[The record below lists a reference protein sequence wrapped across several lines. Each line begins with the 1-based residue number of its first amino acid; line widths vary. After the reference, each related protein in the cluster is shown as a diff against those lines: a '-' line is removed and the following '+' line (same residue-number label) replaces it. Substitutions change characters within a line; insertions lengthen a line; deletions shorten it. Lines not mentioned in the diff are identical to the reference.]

1 MAARE
6 EIKTQTLREMA
17 LKSEVSII
25 VVNDVNDDQTLTEM
39 ALKSEVSH
47 FYTDKAEEGHNL
59 KP

>member
-25 VVNDVNDDQTLTEM
+25 VVNDDNDDQIRGELVVVIIVITT
-39 ALKSEVSH
+39 
-47 FYTDKAEEGHNL
+47 
-59 KP
+59 